1 MSTRDNN
8 AVCWGSSPVRHGGLG
23 GTGTFV
29 ERDGETYYRIANY
42 HRMPPFF
49 ITVVSGYDHWMFLS
63 SNGGLTCGRRDPDN
77 ALFPY
82 YTDDKIHDADTTTGP
97 QTILLVEKEGA
108 RHLWKPFARD
118 VPVYR
123 MQRNLY
129 KNLLGNRLIFE
140 EVNQDLGLVF
150 SYEWSTGDRFG
161 FVRKSVVLNS
171 GAEETGIAIVDGFR
185 NLLPQGV
192 DRRTQATLSTLV
204 DAYKQAEAVP
214 GLPAAIYSLSSV
226 PTDRAEPNEALRAT
240 VAWCLG
246 LDDPCLLLSEE
257 QVDAFCAGFQPDPET
272 FKMGQRGAFFVHSV
286 FVVRPDEEKNWF
298 LVADVDQ
305 GPVQAAELLEAAR
318 RGVAEEAVELDV
330 AGGTQRL
337 RQLVGSADGFQLSSD
352 PLVNGRHRSN
362 TLFNIMR
369 GGTFHDGYNF
379 PTADFLDF
387 VESWNRSLRRKFEGA
402 LDTRQERLTRT
413 TVLAAARNCG
423 DPDMERLA
431 LEYLPLVFSRRH
443 GDPSRPWN
451 QFSIDIRNADGSP
464 QLHYQGNWRDIFQNW
479 DALAI
484 SYPDYIESFIAKF
497 VNASTADGYNPYRI
511 SRDGFD
517 WEVLDPDDPWSN
529 IGYWGDHQVNYL
541 LELLELSWHY
551 HPGRLGQLLG
561 RDLFVYA
568 NVPYR
573 LKPYGEQLKDP
584 KSTLDYDPPR
594 AAVIGER
601 VQRIGSDGK
610 LVALADGSIY
620 KVKLV
625 EKLLL
630 AALVRIGNFV
640 PGGGIWMN
648 TQRPEWND
656 ANNALVGHGLSMVTL
671 CYLRRFLVL
680 LAALLGEQA
689 VERFAVSREVADF
702 LRGLD
707 GVLGKYRSILGGPIA
722 ARDRKAFMDET
733 GVLGESYRAEVYA
746 GFSGQRSELETQA
759 LSAFIGLALE
769 YLDHSIG
776 HNRRDDGMF
785 HSYNLVH
792 FAEDGY
798 EVEHLC
804 EMLEGQVAV
813 LNSGFLDPGGSLL
826 LLDALQASALFRA
839 DRASYMLY
847 PERKLPP
854 FLAKNVIPESLVA
867 HNAWI
872 RDELETGRSRYI
884 ERDVNG
890 RVHFHGRFRNE
901 RELRMELQEDLT
913 VSDAEAD
920 ALCEAYELVFRHR
933 QFTGRSGTMYKYEGI
948 GCIYWHM
955 VSKLALA
962 ISEVLRQASSR
973 GADADLVDS
982 LYQRLE
988 RVREGLG
995 IHATPA
1001 RYGAFPLDPYSH
1013 TPGFAGAQQP
1023 GMTGQVKEDII
1034 SRFSELGVCVNAG
1047 EIAFEP
1053 VTLKRSEF
1061 LSEPAAW
1068 TYSAGGEERQQAL
1081 QAGSLAFT
1089 LCGVPVIYRLGEAGS
1104 IRVFRDQ
1111 EDEPEVIRGT
1121 RLGQSWSRSL
1131 FLREGRIRKI
1141 EVDIPQAVLR

>member
-8 AVCWGSSPVRHGGLG
+8 AVCWGSSPVRHGGEG
-23 GTGTFV
+23 STGAFV
-29 ERDGETYYRIANY
+29 VRDGERYYRIANY

-49 ITVVSGYDHWMFLS
+49 MTVVSGFDHWMFLS
-63 SNGGLTCGRRDPDN
+63 SNGGLTCGRRDPDQ

-82 YTDDKIHDADTTTGP
+82 YTDDKIHDADSTTGP
-97 QTILLVEKEGA
+97 QTIFLAGKEGV

-123 MQRNLY
+123 MERNLY

-161 FVRKSVVLNS
+161 FVRKSRIRNL
-171 GAEETGIAIVDGFR
+171 GPEETVIAVVDGFR
-185 NLLPQGV
+185 NLLPHGV

-226 PTDRAEPNEALRAT
+226 PSDRAEPNEALRAT
-240 VAWCLG
+240 IAWCLG
-246 LDDPCLLLSEE
+246 LDDPCVLLSEE
-257 QVDAFCAGFQPDPET
+257 QVEAFSAGVQPGAET
-272 FKMGQRGAFFVHSV
+272 FKMGQRGAFLVNSAFAL
-286 FVVRPDEEKNWF
+286 RPDEEKNWY
-298 LVADVDQ
+298 LMADVDQ
-305 GPVQAAELLEAAR
+305 GPVQATGLLEAVR
-318 RGVAEEAVELDV
+318 RGISKEAVELDV

-362 TLFNIMR
+362 TLFNVMR
-369 GGTFHDGYNF
+369 GGTFHDGYSF
-379 PTADFLDF
+379 ATMDFLDF

-413 TVLAAARNCG
+413 VVIAAARDCG

-451 QFSIDIRNADGSP
+451 HFSIDIRNADGSP
-464 QLHYQGNWRDIFQNW
+464 RLHYQGNWRDIFQNW
-479 DALAI
+479 DALAL
-484 SYPDYIESFIAKF
+484 SYPEYIESFIAKF
-497 VNASTADGYNPYRI
+497 VNASTVDGYNAYRI

-517 WEVLDPDDPWSN
+517 WEVLDPEDPWSN

-541 LELLELSWHY
+541 LELLELSWHC
-551 HPGRLGQLLG
+551 HPGRLGQLLA

-573 LKPYGEQLKDP
+573 LKPYAEQLKDP
-584 KSTLDYDPPR
+584 RSTLDYDSAR

-620 KVKLV
+620 RVNLV

-630 AALVRIGNFV
+630 VALVRIGNFV

-707 GVLGKYRSILGGPIA
+707 GVLGKYRSILGGPVA
-722 ARDRKAFMDET
+722 ARDRKAFMDES
-733 GVLGESYRAEVYA
+733 GALGETYRAEVYA
-746 GFSGQRSELETQA
+746 GFSGQRSDLATED
-759 LSAFIGLALE
+759 LSKFISLALR

-776 HNRRDDGMF
+776 HNRRDDGLF

-792 FAEDGY
+792 FADDGY
-798 EVEHLC
+798 AVEHLH

-813 LNSGFLDPGGSLL
+813 LNSGYLDPGGSLL
-826 LLDALQASALFRA
+826 LLDALRASALHRA
-839 DRASYMLY
+839 DRDSYMLY
-847 PERKLPP
+847 PERKLPS

-867 HNAWI
+867 RNAWI
-872 RDELETGRSRYI
+872 RAELELARSRYI

-901 RELRMELQEDLT
+901 RELRLELQEDLT

-920 ALCEAYELVFRHR
+920 ALCEAYESVFRHR

-973 GADADLVDS
+973 GADANLVDS
-982 LYQRLE
+982 LYEHLE

-995 IHATPA
+995 THATPS

-1034 SRFSELGVCVNAG
+1034 SRFSELGVCINAG

-1053 VTLKRSEF
+1053 VMLKRSEF
-1061 LSEPAAW
+1061 LSAPAVW
-1068 TYSAGGEERQQAL
+1068 TYSVGGEDLREEL

-1089 LCGVPVIYRLGEAGS
+1089 LCGVPVIYHLAEAGS
-1104 IRVFRDQ
+1104 IRAFRDQ
-1111 EDEPEVIRGT
+1111 EDEPEVIPGT
-1121 RLGQSWSRSL
+1121 RLGPDRSRSL
-1131 FLREGRIRKI
+1131 FLRDGRIRKLD
-1141 EVDIPQAVLR
+1141 VDIPQALLK